1 MSLLDFLEDEPEDP
15 MVNAVQTLS
24 EKIRQRRHQMIIHSY
39 IYYHLDDNIVS
50 DDKWQQWANEL
61 ALLQNENP
69 DDCQLDFYDEEF
81 IDWDGTSG
89 AFLPLKDINVRN
101 KAAHILRISEN
112 SDVQT
117 DKNVVQYTGT
127 LEEFIS

>member
-1 MSLLDFLEDEPEDP
+1 MS
-15 MVNAVQTLS
+15 NQTVK
-24 EKIRQRRHQMIIHSY
+24 EKIRQRRSQMLVHSCL
-39 IYYHLDDNIVS
+39 YYEMDESIVS

-61 ALLQNENP
+61 ALLQLENP
-69 DDCQLDFYDEEF
+69 NDCLLDFYDEEF
-81 IDWDGTSG
+81 ADWDGTTG

-101 KAAHILRISEN
+101 QAAHILRISEN